1 MASLIQELLEQMD
14 VEYENREE
22 SYVDKDHA
30 TDHARQ
36 FLDRAKDVLHYN
48 KKEGNSEEVEK
59 LALDYAKNY
68 YESICEEI
76 KGNRYRENDSDI

>member
-14 VEYENREE
+14 AEYDNREE

-30 TDHARQ
+30 ADHAKE

-48 KKEGNSEEVEK
+48 KKEGDGEEVTK
-59 LALDYAKNY
+59 LAHQYAKDY
-68 YESICEEI
+68 YEAICDEIEKTKYNDNEEM
-76 KGNRYRENDSDI
+76 E